1 MSKILSH
8 YKKPQTWALISLF
21 LFFSWIF
28 LVLTKGPDYKIL
40 VRTDPLAMINVLF
53 PYFWVILA
61 AFIAV
66 CLVVFIQR
74 GSPTWLHI
82 LLLAQISLMLYYTP
96 FLLGGFSWS
105 PDSLWH
111 GGVASYMPSI
121 LSGSKFSLTEY
132 GQSYPV
138 SFLITYG
145 VERLFSINVFTYTLY
160 IFPPIC
166 TALISSLAYFF
177 TSRILD
183 KRTAF
188 LSMLFALPTLHY
200 IEIHVSPFATGTVL
214 LLASLVLLTYKSAK
228 ALAFSLLIILAA
240 TLTHPISPIF
250 LGIYLICVLIVNF
263 LFGKNSM
270 MLHSFGVSLKCFF
283 KGKDLRTYYINSRI
297 FIVPLMFLFLVDFWL
312 YWTIYEAAPNYIGVD
327 VPVSKI
333 LDLSFLTNLINTVEW
348 TTGGQGFIYPRISQ
362 LSLSIYGIFL
372 VSIATIF
379 LINLFK
385 FLKNRKNVE
394 ISVPIRLTLTL
405 TAIASGVMS
414 YLLFSSS
421 GERFLLGRGLIF
433 FLLMGSICIAT
444 YIVGTNVKRPKIK
457 IAIAFVF
464 ILFLFF
470 TFPIISYSKEAYN
483 TFTPSA
489 DAGLKFLTNKIDL
502 SHKTLSMTSDQQLAS
517 YVNLTKGLELI
528 GFPPNL
534 TYQKPDVVV
543 LRINSYYLMS
553 MRYDLSFTDNTY
565 TKLRYNLT
573 ENQPYNHIYSNSE
586 FDIYLRAD
594 K

>member
-1 MSKILSH
+1 VSKIFSLT
-8 YKKPQTWALISLF
+8 KPQTLAFISFF

-28 LVLTKGPDYKIL
+28 LVLTKGPDYRIL

-61 AFIAV
+61 ALITV
-66 CLVVFIQR
+66 CLIVFIKR
-74 GSPTWLHI
+74 GSPLWLHV
-82 LLLAQISLMLYYTP
+82 LLLVQLSLMLYYTP

-111 GGVASYMPSI
+111 GGIASYMPAI

-132 GQSYPV
+132 GHSYPV
-138 SFLITYG
+138 SFLVTYG
-145 VERLFSINVFTYTLY
+145 VERLFSIDIFTYTLY

-166 TALISSLAYFF
+166 TALISGLAYFF

-200 IEIHVSPFATGTVL
+200 IETHVSPFATGTVL

-228 ALAFSLLIILAA
+228 AFAFSLLIILAA

-263 LFGKNSM
+263 LFGKKSV
-270 MLHSFGVSLKCFF
+270 MLHSFWVSLKCFF
-283 KGKDLRTYYINSRI
+283 KRKDLRTYSINSRI

-312 YWTIYEAAPNYIGVD
+312 YWTIYVASPNYMGVD
-327 VPVSKI
+327 VPVSKV
-333 LDLSFLTNLINTVEW
+333 LDLSFLSNLINTVEW
-348 TTGGQGFIYPRISQ
+348 TTGGQGFIYPSISQ
-362 LSLSIYGIFL
+362 LSLSIYAIFL

-379 LINLFK
+379 LVNFFK

-394 ISVPIRLTLTL
+394 RSVPLRLTLTL
-405 TAIASGVMS
+405 TAIGSGVMS

-444 YIVGTNVKRPKIK
+444 YISANNIKRPKIK
-457 IAIAFVF
+457 IAVAFAFV
-464 ILFLFF
+464 LFLVF
-470 TFPIISYSKEAYN
+470 TFPVISYSKEAYN

-502 SHKTLSMTSDQQLAS
+502 SNKTLSMTSDQQLAS
-517 YVNLTKGLELI
+517 YADLTKGLNLI
-528 GFPPNL
+528 GFPPDL
-534 TYQKPDVVV
+534 SYQQPDVVV
-543 LRINSYYLMS
+543 LRINSYYLMA
-553 MRYDLSFTDNTY
+553 MRYDLSFNNNSY
-565 TKLRYNLT
+565 TNLRYNLT
-573 ENQPYNHIYSNSE
+573 EEQLYNHIYSNINFE
-586 FDIYLRAD
+586 VFLRIGG
-594 K
+594 